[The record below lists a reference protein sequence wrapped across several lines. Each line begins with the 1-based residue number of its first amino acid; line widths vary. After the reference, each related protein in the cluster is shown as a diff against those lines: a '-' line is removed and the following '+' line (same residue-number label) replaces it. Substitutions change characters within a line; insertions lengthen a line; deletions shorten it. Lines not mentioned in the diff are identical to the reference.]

1 MKKKRDWGE
10 YDRRYIRRG
19 EILFSLSFLDSWK
32 EELERMNEGK
42 RGRPY
47 LYPESF
53 IVFLK
58 VLHDFVGFSYRL
70 VVCFLRGVSG
80 FIPVDIPSYS
90 QIRRR
95 AVEVEIPLSMSLRRV
110 DGDFEIAVDS
120 TGVGRRGEW
129 IRQKWKK
136 GMDKGSCCG

>member
-1 MKKKRDWGE
+1 
-10 YDRRYIRRG
+10 
-19 EILFSLSFLDSWK
+19 
-32 EELERMNEGK
+32 MNEGK

-95 AVEVEIPLSMSLRRV
+95 AVEIPMSLRRV

-120 TGVGRRGEW
+120 TGVRVGRRGEW
-129 IRQKWKK
+129 IRKKWKK